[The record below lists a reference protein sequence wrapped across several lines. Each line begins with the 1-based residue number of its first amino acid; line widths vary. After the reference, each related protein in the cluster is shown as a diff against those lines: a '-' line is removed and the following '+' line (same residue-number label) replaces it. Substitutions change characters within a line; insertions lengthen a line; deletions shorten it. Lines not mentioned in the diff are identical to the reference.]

1 MKTVRTQPVYTNPKE
16 MQKNIKLVNI
26 AFFIMTM
33 FISLINLQHFSIL
46 PIWMNISFIILLVSS
61 ATLFGYGL
69 SLSKKYKTWTK
80 AGRYL
85 FFYLMVL
92 SIQLFLTSSA
102 MYTTGV
108 RDGLIIEEV
117 NYSQL
122 TLLLYL
128 AGAVILLIL
137 SLFISSPK
145 LRKLNSSK
153 AYVIGSLLAVG
164 MIALMFAALTLIK
177 EAAFTHQESVK
188 TSYQFFM
195 ASVFTLFPAAVLGM
209 SMLRIKKE
217 NRNDG

>member
-26 AFFIMTM
+26 AFFIITM
-33 FISLINLQHFSIL
+33 FISLINLQHFSTL

-61 ATLFGYGL
+61 VTLFGYGL
-69 SLSKKYKTWTK
+69 SLSKKYKTWMK

-102 MYTTGV
+102 MYTIGV

-117 NYSQL
+117 NYSQS

-137 SLFISSPK
+137 SLSISSPK
-145 LRKLNSSK
+145 LRKWNSSK
-153 AYVIGSLLAVG
+153 AYVFGSILAVG
-164 MIALMFAALTLIK
+164 IIALMFVALTLIR
-177 EAAFTHQESVK
+177 EAAFAHPESVK

-195 ASVFTLFPAAVLGM
+195 GSVFTLFPAAVLGM

-217 NRNDG
+217 NRNDE

>member
-46 PIWMNISFIILLVSS
+46 PIWMNISFIILLAFSV
-61 ATLFGYGL
+61 TLFGYGL
-69 SLSKKYKTWTK
+69 SLSKKYKTWIK
-80 AGRYL
+80 AARYL
-85 FFYLMVL
+85 FFYLIVL
-92 SIQLFLTSSA
+92 SLQLFLTSSA
-102 MYTTGV
+102 MYTIGV
-108 RDGLIIEEV
+108 RDGLIIEEG

-128 AGAVILLIL
+128 AGAVLVLIL

-145 LRKLNSSK
+145 LRKWKSGK
-153 AYVIGSLLAVG
+153 AYVFGSILAVG
-164 MIALMFAALTLIK
+164 IIAIMFVALTLIR
-177 EAAFTHQESVK
+177 EATFAHQESVK
-188 TSYQFFM
+188 TPYQFFM
-195 ASVFTLFPAAVLGM
+195 GSVFTLFPTAVLGM

-217 NRNDG
+217 NRNEE

>member
-1 MKTVRTQPVYTNPKE
+1 
-16 MQKNIKLVNI
+16 
-26 AFFIMTM
+26 
-33 FISLINLQHFSIL
+33 
-46 PIWMNISFIILLVSS
+46 MNISFIILLVSS
-61 ATLFGYGL
+61 VTLFGYGL
-69 SLSKKYKTWTK
+69 SLSKKYKTWMK

-102 MYTTGV
+102 MYTIGV

-117 NYSQL
+117 NYSQS

-137 SLFISSPK
+137 SLSISSPK
-145 LRKLNSSK
+145 LRKWNSSK
-153 AYVIGSLLAVG
+153 AYVFGSILAVG
-164 MIALMFAALTLIK
+164 IIALMFVALTLIR
-177 EAAFTHQESVK
+177 EAAFAHPESVK

-195 ASVFTLFPAAVLGM
+195 GSVFTLFPAAVLGM

-217 NRNDG
+217 NRNDE